1 MKIRKCSISLC
12 VSLIAFVLAI
22 SSASAQQPSTRLD
35 EIIQRG
41 ILRVGMTGDY
51 KPFAYFDRSTEKFTG
66 LDVDM
71 AESLGKALGV
81 KVEYVHTAWPQLMKD
96 FESDKFD
103 VAMGG
108 VSITLDRQRKGY
120 FSMPIMRE
128 GKTPIARCGDVGKYQ
143 TLADIDKPWHARHY
157 QSRRH
162 QRALRAGA
170 YQGRRDQGLWR

>member
-1 MKIRKCSISLC
+1 MARRPRPRPGPSKCSWCAASPARSAWTPRVRVIQGVITRLQKMKIRKCSISLC

-22 SSASAQQPSTRLD
+22 SSASAQQPPTRLD

-108 VSITLDRQRKGY
+108 VS
-120 FSMPIMRE
+120 
-128 GKTPIARCGDVGKYQ
+128 
-143 TLADIDKPWHARHY
+143 
-157 QSRRH
+157 
-162 QRALRAGA
+162 
-170 YQGRRDQGLWR
+170 